1 MDKKLPKFVGTIN
14 IPGDKSI
21 SHRALIIGSQATGIV
36 KVSNLL
42 ESADVFSTMN
52 ALRKF
57 GVHIIKRGKDYHV
70 YGLVVG
76 GLREYNGTI
85 NCGNSGTTARL
96 MMGLLSTYPITIN
109 FIGDKSLSKR
119 PMARVINLLKEFG
132 ANALP
137 ENKNTM
143 PFKFLGSYVG
153 LQNDQKLNVPSAQ
166 LKSAWCLAALNTKG
180 ISTLEERFET
190 RDHTEI
196 MLKYLNANIKVKK
209 SKNKKIISIF
219 GKTPID
225 AKDISVPGDIS
236 SAAFMIILALISKNS
251 NVTIK
256 NVLLNPTRT
265 GILDV
270 LKKMKA
276 KIKIKNK
283 KTVCGEIV
291 GDIEAKSSN
300 LKATIVPEKMAPRL
314 IDEYPILFIAA
325 CFAKGT
331 SNFKGIEEL
340 RVKESDRIK
349 SMEDGLKPLGVK
361 VSSTK
366 SSVKITGTNSFKL
379 ELLASISP
387 TTSPQII
394 FLFLIVILA
403 FIFFNTSK
411 IPVRVGFNKTF
422 LIVTVEFLEIRERM
436 IMKAADEI
444 SPGTEISFAS
454 IGVFPNIEMIFLFLD
469 FLTLILAF
477 KYLSMISV

>member
-1 MDKKLPKFVGTIN
+1 MDKKLPKFIGTIN

-57 GVHIIKRGKDYHV
+57 GVHITKRGKDYHV

-119 PMARVINLLKEFG
+119 PMARVINLLREFG

-143 PFKFLGSYVG
+143 PFKFLGSYIG

-196 MLKYLNANIKVKK
+196 MLKYLNANIRVKK

-251 NVTIK
+251 TVTIK

-270 LKKMKA
+270 LKKMNA
-276 KIKIKNK
+276 KITIKNK
-283 KTVCGEIV
+283 KTICGEVV

-300 LKATIVPEKMAPRL
+300 LKATVVSEKMAPRL

-349 SMEDGLKPLGVK
+349 SMEDGLKPLGIK
-361 VSSTK
+361 ISSTK
-366 SSVKITGTNSFKL
+366 STAKITGTNSFKL
-379 ELLASISP
+379 NKQIKIDAKGDHRIAMSFYVLSQVLNKSFKIKDFNYVK
-387 TTSPQII
+387 TSFPS
-394 FLFLIVILA
+394 F
-403 FIFFNTSK
+403 T
-411 IPVRVGFNKTF
+411 KTINQ
-422 LIVTVEFLEIRERM
+422 L
-436 IMKAADEI
+436 KK
-444 SPGTEISFAS
+444 
-454 IGVFPNIEMIFLFLD
+454 N
-469 FLTLILAF
+469 
-477 KYLSMISV
+477 

>member
-57 GVHIIKRGKDYHV
+57 GVHIIKKGKDYYV

-109 FIGDKSLSKR
+109 FTGDKSLSKR
-119 PMARVINLLKEFG
+119 PMGRVINLLREFG

-143 PFKFLGSYVG
+143 PFKFLGSYIG

-209 SKNKKIISIF
+209 LKNKKIISIF

-251 NVTIK
+251 KVTIK

-283 KTVCGEIV
+283 KIVCGEII

-300 LKATIVPEKMAPRL
+300 LKATTVPEKMAPRL

-349 SMEDGLKPLGVK
+349 SMEDGLKPMGVK
-361 VSSTK
+361 INSTK

-379 ELLASISP
+379 NKKIKIDAKGDHRIAMSFYILSQVLNKSFKIKDFNYVK
-387 TTSPQII
+387 TSFPS
-394 FLFLIVILA
+394 F
-403 FIFFNTSK
+403 T
-411 IPVRVGFNKTF
+411 KTINQ
-422 LIVTVEFLEIRERM
+422 L
-436 IMKAADEI
+436 KK
-444 SPGTEISFAS
+444 
-454 IGVFPNIEMIFLFLD
+454 N
-469 FLTLILAF
+469 
-477 KYLSMISV
+477 

>member
-1 MDKKLPKFVGTIN
+1 MDKKLPKFIGTIN

-57 GVHIIKRGKDYHV
+57 GVHIVKRGKDYHV

-109 FIGDKSLSKR
+109 FVGDKSLSKR
-119 PMARVINLLKEFG
+119 PMARVINLLREFG

-209 SKNKKIISIF
+209 LKNKKIISIF

-236 SAAFMIILALISKNS
+236 SAAFMMILALISKNS
-251 NVTIK
+251 RVTIK

-300 LKATIVPEKMAPRL
+300 LKATTVSEKMAPRL

-331 SNFKGIEEL
+331 SSFKGIEEL

-349 SMEDGLKPLGVK
+349 SMEGGLKPLGVK
-361 VSSTK
+361 INSTK
-366 SSVKITGTNSFKL
+366 SSVKISGTNSFKL
-379 ELLASISP
+379 NKKIKIDAKGDHRIAMSFYVLSQVLNKSFKIKDFNYVK
-387 TTSPQII
+387 TSFPS
-394 FLFLIVILA
+394 F
-403 FIFFNTSK
+403 T
-411 IPVRVGFNKTF
+411 KTINN
-422 LIVTVEFLEIRERM
+422 L
-436 IMKAADEI
+436 KK
-444 SPGTEISFAS
+444 
-454 IGVFPNIEMIFLFLD
+454 N
-469 FLTLILAF
+469 
-477 KYLSMISV
+477 

>member
-1 MDKKLPKFVGTIN
+1 LPKFIGTIN

-57 GVHIIKRGKDYHV
+57 GVHITKRGKDYHV

-119 PMARVINLLKEFG
+119 PMARVINLLREFG

-143 PFKFLGSYVG
+143 PFKFLGSYIG

-251 NVTIK
+251 TVTIK

-283 KTVCGEIV
+283 KTICGEVV

-300 LKATIVPEKMAPRL
+300 LKATVVPEKMAPRL

-361 VSSTK
+361 ISSTK
-366 SSVKITGTNSFKL
+366 NSAKITGTNSFKL
-379 ELLASISP
+379 NKQIKIDAKGDHRIAMSFYVLSQVLNKSFKIKDFNYVK
-387 TTSPQII
+387 TSFPS
-394 FLFLIVILA
+394 F
-403 FIFFNTSK
+403 T
-411 IPVRVGFNKTF
+411 KTINQ
-422 LIVTVEFLEIRERM
+422 L
-436 IMKAADEI
+436 KK
-444 SPGTEISFAS
+444 
-454 IGVFPNIEMIFLFLD
+454 N
-469 FLTLILAF
+469 
-477 KYLSMISV
+477 

>member
-1 MDKKLPKFVGTIN
+1 MDKKLPKFKGVISL
-14 IPGDKSI
+14 PGDKSI
-21 SHRALIIGSQATGIV
+21 SHRSLIIGSQATGIV

-57 GVHIIKRGKDYHV
+57 GVNIFKKGKDYYV

-76 GLREYNGTI
+76 GLKEYNGTL

-96 MMGLLSTYPITIN
+96 MMGLISTYPVKIKFT
-109 FIGDKSLSKR
+109 GDKSLSKR
-119 PMARVINLLKEFG
+119 PMQRVINLLREFG

-143 PFKFLGSYVG
+143 PFTFLGSYVG
-153 LQNDQKLNVPSAQ
+153 LQNDQKLKVPSAQ

-180 ISTLEERFET
+180 ISTLEEPFET

-196 MLKYLNANIKVKK
+196 MLKYLGANITVKK

-219 GKTPID
+219 GKHPID

-236 SAAFMIILALISKNS
+236 SAAFMMVLALISKNS
-251 NVTIK
+251 KVTIK

-270 LKKMKA
+270 FKKMKA

-283 KTVCGEIV
+283 KIICGEIV
-291 GDIEAKSSN
+291 GDLEVQSSN
-300 LKATIVPEKMAPRL
+300 LKATTVTEKMAPRL

-361 VSSTK
+361 ITSTK
-366 SSVKITGTNSFKL
+366 SSVKITGVQSVKITGVQSFKL
-379 ELLASISP
+379 NKKIKIDAKGDHRIAMSFYVLSQVLNKSFKIKDFNYVK
-387 TTSPQII
+387 TSFP
-394 FLFLIVILA
+394 
-403 FIFFNTSK
+403 
-411 IPVRVGFNKTF
+411 
-422 LIVTVEFLEIRERM
+422 
-436 IMKAADEI
+436 
-444 SPGTEISFAS
+444 SFAKT
-454 IGVFPNIEMIFLFLD
+454 INNLR
-469 FLTLILAF
+469 
-477 KYLSMISV
+477 KN

>member
-36 KVSNLL
+36 KVTNLL

-57 GVHIIKRGKDYHV
+57 GVDIIKRGKDYYV

-76 GLREYNGTI
+76 GLKEYNGTI

-109 FIGDKSLSKR
+109 FTGDKSLSKR
-119 PMARVINLLKEFG
+119 PMGRVINLLREFG

-251 NVTIK
+251 KVIIK

-283 KTVCGEIV
+283 KTICGELV

-300 LKATIVPEKMAPRL
+300 LKAAVVPDKMAPRL

-331 SNFKGIEEL
+331 SQFKGIEEL
-340 RVKESDRIK
+340 RVKESDRIQ
-349 SMEDGLKPLGVK
+349 SMELGLKPLGVK
-361 VSSTK
+361 ISSTK
-366 SSVKITGTNSFKL
+366 NSVKITGTNSFKL
-379 ELLASISP
+379 NKKIKIDAKGDHRIAMSFYILSQVLNKPFKIKDFNYVK
-387 TTSPQII
+387 TSFPSFTKTI
-394 FLFLIVILA
+394 
-403 FIFFNTSK
+403 
-411 IPVRVGFNKTF
+411 NK
-422 LIVTVEFLEIRERM
+422 L
-436 IMKAADEI
+436 KK
-444 SPGTEISFAS
+444 
-454 IGVFPNIEMIFLFLD
+454 N
-469 FLTLILAF
+469 
-477 KYLSMISV
+477 

>member
-1 MDKKLPKFVGTIN
+1 
-14 IPGDKSI
+14 
-21 SHRALIIGSQATGIV
+21 
-36 KVSNLL
+36 
-42 ESADVFSTMN
+42 MN

-57 GVHIIKRGKDYHV
+57 GVHITKRGKDYHV

-119 PMARVINLLKEFG
+119 PMARVINLLREFG

-143 PFKFLGSYVG
+143 PFKFLGSYIG

-251 NVTIK
+251 TVTIK

-276 KIKIKNK
+276 KITIKNK
-283 KTVCGEIV
+283 KTICGEVV
-291 GDIEAKSSN
+291 GDVEAKSSN
-300 LKATIVPEKMAPRL
+300 LKATVVSEKMAPRL

-361 VSSTK
+361 ISSTK

-379 ELLASISP
+379 NKQIKIDAKGDHRIAMSFYVLSQVLNKPFKIKDFNYVK
-387 TTSPQII
+387 TSFPS
-394 FLFLIVILA
+394 F
-403 FIFFNTSK
+403 T
-411 IPVRVGFNKTF
+411 KTINQ
-422 LIVTVEFLEIRERM
+422 L
-436 IMKAADEI
+436 KK
-444 SPGTEISFAS
+444 
-454 IGVFPNIEMIFLFLD
+454 N
-469 FLTLILAF
+469 
-477 KYLSMISV
+477 

>member
-1 MDKKLPKFVGTIN
+1 
-14 IPGDKSI
+14 
-21 SHRALIIGSQATGIV
+21 
-36 KVSNLL
+36 
-42 ESADVFSTMN
+42 MN

-57 GVHIIKRGKDYHV
+57 GVHIVKRGKDYHV

-119 PMARVINLLKEFG
+119 PMARVINLLREFG

-180 ISTLEERFET
+180 ISTLEESFET

-251 NVTIK
+251 TVTIK

-300 LKATIVPEKMAPRL
+300 LKATTVSEKMAPRL

-325 CFAKGT
+325 CFAKGA

-361 VSSTK
+361 ISSTK

-379 ELLASISP
+379 NKKIKIDAKGDHRIAMSFFVLSQILNKSFKIKDFNYVK
-387 TTSPQII
+387 TSFPS
-394 FLFLIVILA
+394 F
-403 FIFFNTSK
+403 T
-411 IPVRVGFNKTF
+411 KTINN
-422 LIVTVEFLEIRERM
+422 L
-436 IMKAADEI
+436 KK
-444 SPGTEISFAS
+444 
-454 IGVFPNIEMIFLFLD
+454 N
-469 FLTLILAF
+469 
-477 KYLSMISV
+477 

>member
-36 KVSNLL
+36 KVTNLL

-57 GVHIIKRGKDYHV
+57 GVDIIKRGKDYYV

-96 MMGLLSTYPITIN
+96 LMGLLSTYPITIN
-109 FIGDKSLSKR
+109 FTGDKSLSKR
-119 PMARVINLLKEFG
+119 PMGRVINLLREFG

-209 SKNKKIISIF
+209 LRNKKIISIF

-251 NVTIK
+251 KVIIK

-283 KTVCGEIV
+283 KTVCGEVV

-300 LKATIVPEKMAPRL
+300 LKATLVPEKMAPRL

-331 SNFKGIEEL
+331 SQFKGIEEL
-340 RVKESDRIK
+340 RVKESDRIQ
-349 SMEDGLKPLGVK
+349 SMELGLKPLGVK
-361 VSSTK
+361 ISSTK
-366 SSVKITGTNSFKL
+366 NSVKITGTNSFKL
-379 ELLASISP
+379 NKKIKIDAKGDHRIAMSFYILSQVLNKPFKIKDFNYVK
-387 TTSPQII
+387 TSFPSFTKTI
-394 FLFLIVILA
+394 
-403 FIFFNTSK
+403 
-411 IPVRVGFNKTF
+411 NK
-422 LIVTVEFLEIRERM
+422 L
-436 IMKAADEI
+436 KK
-444 SPGTEISFAS
+444 
-454 IGVFPNIEMIFLFLD
+454 N
-469 FLTLILAF
+469 
-477 KYLSMISV
+477 

>member
-1 MDKKLPKFVGTIN
+1 MDKKLPKFIGTIN

-57 GVHIIKRGKDYHV
+57 GVHITKRGKDYHV

-119 PMARVINLLKEFG
+119 PMARVINLLREFG

-143 PFKFLGSYVG
+143 PFKFLGSYIG

-251 NVTIK
+251 TVTIK

-283 KTVCGEIV
+283 KTICGEVV

-300 LKATIVPEKMAPRL
+300 LKATVVPEKMAPRL

-349 SMEDGLKPLGVK
+349 SMEDGLKPLGAK
-361 VSSTK
+361 ISSTK
-366 SSVKITGTNSFKL
+366 NSAKITGTNSFKL
-379 ELLASISP
+379 NKQIKIDAKGDHRIAMSFYVLSQVLNKSFKIKDFNYVK
-387 TTSPQII
+387 TSFPS
-394 FLFLIVILA
+394 F
-403 FIFFNTSK
+403 T
-411 IPVRVGFNKTF
+411 KTINQ
-422 LIVTVEFLEIRERM
+422 L
-436 IMKAADEI
+436 KK
-444 SPGTEISFAS
+444 
-454 IGVFPNIEMIFLFLD
+454 N
-469 FLTLILAF
+469 
-477 KYLSMISV
+477 

>member
-1 MDKKLPKFVGTIN
+1 MDKKLPKFIGTIN

-57 GVHIIKRGKDYHV
+57 GVHITKRGKDYHV

-119 PMARVINLLKEFG
+119 PMARVINLLREFG

-251 NVTIK
+251 TVTIK

-276 KIKIKNK
+276 KITIKNK
-283 KTVCGEIV
+283 KTICGEIV

-300 LKATIVPEKMAPRL
+300 LKATTVSEKMAPRL

-361 VSSTK
+361 ISSTK
-366 SSVKITGTNSFKL
+366 STAKITGTNSFKL
-379 ELLASISP
+379 NKQIKIDAKGDHRIAMSFYVLSQVLNKSFKIKDFNYVK
-387 TTSPQII
+387 TSFPS
-394 FLFLIVILA
+394 F
-403 FIFFNTSK
+403 T
-411 IPVRVGFNKTF
+411 KTINQ
-422 LIVTVEFLEIRERM
+422 L
-436 IMKAADEI
+436 KK
-444 SPGTEISFAS
+444 
-454 IGVFPNIEMIFLFLD
+454 N
-469 FLTLILAF
+469 
-477 KYLSMISV
+477 

>member
-21 SHRALIIGSQATGIV
+21 SHRALIIGSQVTGIV

-251 NVTIK
+251 KVTIK

-300 LKATIVPEKMAPRL
+300 LKATTVPEKMAPRL

-379 ELLASISP
+379 NKKIKIDAKGDHRIAMSFYVLSQVLNKSFKIKDFNYVK
-387 TTSPQII
+387 TSFPSFTKTI
-394 FLFLIVILA
+394 
-403 FIFFNTSK
+403 NTLK
-411 IPVRVGFNKTF
+411 KN
-422 LIVTVEFLEIRERM
+422 
-436 IMKAADEI
+436 
-444 SPGTEISFAS
+444 
-454 IGVFPNIEMIFLFLD
+454 
-469 FLTLILAF
+469 
-477 KYLSMISV
+477 

>member
-1 MDKKLPKFVGTIN
+1 MDKKLPKFIGTIN

-21 SHRALIIGSQATGIV
+21 SHRALIIGSQATGII

-57 GVHIIKRGKDYHV
+57 GVHITKRGKDYHV

-119 PMARVINLLKEFG
+119 PMARVINLLREFG

-251 NVTIK
+251 TVTIK

-265 GILDV
+265 GVLDV

-283 KTVCGEIV
+283 KTICGEVV

-300 LKATIVPEKMAPRL
+300 LKATVVPEKMAPRL

-361 VSSTK
+361 ISSTK
-366 SSVKITGTNSFKL
+366 SSAKITGTNSFKL
-379 ELLASISP
+379 NKQIKIDAKGDHRIAMSFYVLSQVLNKSFKIKDFNYVK
-387 TTSPQII
+387 TSFPS
-394 FLFLIVILA
+394 F
-403 FIFFNTSK
+403 T
-411 IPVRVGFNKTF
+411 KTINQ
-422 LIVTVEFLEIRERM
+422 L
-436 IMKAADEI
+436 KK
-444 SPGTEISFAS
+444 
-454 IGVFPNIEMIFLFLD
+454 N
-469 FLTLILAF
+469 
-477 KYLSMISV
+477 

>member
-1 MDKKLPKFVGTIN
+1 
-14 IPGDKSI
+14 
-21 SHRALIIGSQATGIV
+21 
-36 KVSNLL
+36 
-42 ESADVFSTMN
+42 MN

-57 GVHIIKRGKDYHV
+57 GVDIIKRGKDYYV

-96 MMGLLSTYPITIN
+96 LMGLLSTYPITIN
-109 FIGDKSLSKR
+109 FTGDKSLSKR
-119 PMARVINLLKEFG
+119 PMGRVINLLREFG

-209 SKNKKIISIF
+209 LKNKKIISIF

-236 SAAFMIILALISKNS
+236 SATFMIILALISKNS
-251 NVTIK
+251 KVIIK

-276 KIKIKNK
+276 KMKIKNK
-283 KTVCGEIV
+283 KTICGELV

-300 LKATIVPEKMAPRL
+300 LKAAVVPEKMAPRL

-331 SNFKGIEEL
+331 SQFKGIEEL
-340 RVKESDRIK
+340 RVKESDRIQ
-349 SMEDGLKPLGVK
+349 SMELGLEPLGVK
-361 VSSTK
+361 ISSTK
-366 SSVKITGTNSFKL
+366 NSVKITGTNSFKL
-379 ELLASISP
+379 NKKIKIDAKGDHRIAMSFYILSKVLNKPFKIQDFNYVK
-387 TTSPQII
+387 TSFPS
-394 FLFLIVILA
+394 
-403 FIFFNTSK
+403 FIKT
-411 IPVRVGFNKTF
+411 INK
-422 LIVTVEFLEIRERM
+422 L
-436 IMKAADEI
+436 KK
-444 SPGTEISFAS
+444 
-454 IGVFPNIEMIFLFLD
+454 N
-469 FLTLILAF
+469 
-477 KYLSMISV
+477 

>member
-1 MDKKLPKFVGTIN
+1 MDKKLPKFIGTIN

-21 SHRALIIGSQATGIV
+21 SHRALIIGSQATGII

-57 GVHIIKRGKDYHV
+57 GVHITKRGKDYHV

-96 MMGLLSTYPITIN
+96 MMGLLSTYPIAIN

-119 PMARVINLLKEFG
+119 PMARVINLLREFG

-251 NVTIK
+251 TVTIK

-265 GILDV
+265 GVLDV

-283 KTVCGEIV
+283 KTICGEVV

-300 LKATIVPEKMAPRL
+300 LKATVVPEKMAPRL

-361 VSSTK
+361 ISSTK
-366 SSVKITGTNSFKL
+366 SSAKITGTNSFKL
-379 ELLASISP
+379 NKQIKIDAKGDHRIAMSFYVLSQVLNKPFKIKDFNYVK
-387 TTSPQII
+387 TSFPS
-394 FLFLIVILA
+394 F
-403 FIFFNTSK
+403 T
-411 IPVRVGFNKTF
+411 KTINQ
-422 LIVTVEFLEIRERM
+422 L
-436 IMKAADEI
+436 KK
-444 SPGTEISFAS
+444 
-454 IGVFPNIEMIFLFLD
+454 N
-469 FLTLILAF
+469 
-477 KYLSMISV
+477 

>member
-119 PMARVINLLKEFG
+119 PMARVINLLREFG

-143 PFKFLGSYVG
+143 PFKLLGSYIG

-251 NVTIK
+251 TVTIK

-283 KTVCGEIV
+283 KTICGEVV

-300 LKATIVPEKMAPRL
+300 LKATLVPEKIAPRL

-361 VSSTK
+361 ISSTK

-379 ELLASISP
+379 NKKIKIDAKGDHRIAMSFYVLSQVLNKSFKIKDFNYVK
-387 TTSPQII
+387 TSFPS
-394 FLFLIVILA
+394 F
-403 FIFFNTSK
+403 T
-411 IPVRVGFNKTF
+411 KTINQ
-422 LIVTVEFLEIRERM
+422 L
-436 IMKAADEI
+436 KK
-444 SPGTEISFAS
+444 
-454 IGVFPNIEMIFLFLD
+454 N
-469 FLTLILAF
+469 
-477 KYLSMISV
+477 

>member
-137 ENKNTM
+137 ENRNTM

-251 NVTIK
+251 KVLIK

-379 ELLASISP
+379 NKKIKIDAKGDHRIAMSFYVLSQVLNKSFKIKDFNYVK
-387 TTSPQII
+387 TSFPSFTKTI
-394 FLFLIVILA
+394 
-403 FIFFNTSK
+403 NTLK
-411 IPVRVGFNKTF
+411 KN
-422 LIVTVEFLEIRERM
+422 
-436 IMKAADEI
+436 
-444 SPGTEISFAS
+444 
-454 IGVFPNIEMIFLFLD
+454 
-469 FLTLILAF
+469 
-477 KYLSMISV
+477 

>member
-36 KVSNLL
+36 KVTNLL

-57 GVHIIKRGKDYHV
+57 GVDIIKRGKDYYV

-96 MMGLLSTYPITIN
+96 LMGLLSTYPITIN
-109 FIGDKSLSKR
+109 FTGDKSLSKR
-119 PMARVINLLKEFG
+119 PMGRVINLLREFG

-137 ENKNTM
+137 ENKNTI

-251 NVTIK
+251 KVIIK

-283 KTVCGEIV
+283 KIICGEVV
-291 GDIEAKSSN
+291 GNIEAKSSN
-300 LKATIVPEKMAPRL
+300 LKAAIVPEKMAPRL

-331 SNFKGIEEL
+331 SQFKGIEEL
-340 RVKESDRIK
+340 RVKESDRIQ
-349 SMEDGLKPLGVK
+349 SIELGLKPLGVK
-361 VSSTK
+361 ISSTK
-366 SSVKITGTNSFKL
+366 NSVKITGTNSFKL
-379 ELLASISP
+379 NKKIKIDAKGDHRIAMSFYILSKVLNKPFKIKDFNYVK
-387 TTSPQII
+387 TSFPSFTKTI
-394 FLFLIVILA
+394 
-403 FIFFNTSK
+403 
-411 IPVRVGFNKTF
+411 NK
-422 LIVTVEFLEIRERM
+422 L
-436 IMKAADEI
+436 KK
-444 SPGTEISFAS
+444 
-454 IGVFPNIEMIFLFLD
+454 N
-469 FLTLILAF
+469 
-477 KYLSMISV
+477 

>member
-36 KVSNLL
+36 KVTNLL

-57 GVHIIKRGKDYHV
+57 GVHIVKRGKDYYV

-119 PMARVINLLKEFG
+119 PMARVINLLREFG

-196 MLKYLNANIKVKK
+196 MLKYLGANIKVKK

-251 NVTIK
+251 KVTIK

-283 KTVCGEIV
+283 KTICGEVV

-300 LKATIVPEKMAPRL
+300 LKATTVPEKMAPRL

-331 SNFKGIEEL
+331 SIFNGIEEL

-349 SMEDGLKPLGVK
+349 SMEDGLKPLGIK
-361 VSSTK
+361 ISSTK

-379 ELLASISP
+379 NKKIKIDAKGDHRIAMSFYVLSQVLNKSFKIKDFNYVK
-387 TTSPQII
+387 TSFPSFTKTI
-394 FLFLIVILA
+394 
-403 FIFFNTSK
+403 NTLK
-411 IPVRVGFNKTF
+411 KN
-422 LIVTVEFLEIRERM
+422 
-436 IMKAADEI
+436 
-444 SPGTEISFAS
+444 
-454 IGVFPNIEMIFLFLD
+454 
-469 FLTLILAF
+469 
-477 KYLSMISV
+477 

>member
-1 MDKKLPKFVGTIN
+1 MDNKLPKFKGVISL
-14 IPGDKSI
+14 PGDKSI
-21 SHRALIIGSQATGIV
+21 SHRSLIIGSQATGIV
-36 KVSNLL
+36 KISNLL

-57 GVHIIKRGKDYHV
+57 GVNIFKKGKDYYV

-76 GLREYNGTI
+76 GLKEYNGTL

-96 MMGLLSTYPITIN
+96 MMGLISTYPVKIKFT
-109 FIGDKSLSKR
+109 GDKSLSKR
-119 PMARVINLLKEFG
+119 PMQRVINLLREFG

-143 PFKFLGSYVG
+143 PFTFLGSYVG
-153 LQNDQKLNVPSAQ
+153 LQNDQKLKVPSAQ

-180 ISTLEERFET
+180 ISTLEEPFET

-196 MLKYLNANIKVKK
+196 MLKYLGANITVKK

-219 GKTPID
+219 GKHPID
-225 AKDISVPGDIS
+225 AKAISVPGDIS
-236 SAAFMIILALISKNS
+236 SAAFMMVLALISKNS
-251 NVTIK
+251 KVTIK

-270 LKKMKA
+270 FKKMKA

-283 KTVCGEIV
+283 KIICGEIV
-291 GDIEAKSSN
+291 GDLEVQSSN
-300 LKATIVPEKMAPRL
+300 LKATTVTEKMAPRL

-361 VSSTK
+361 ITSTK
-366 SSVKITGTNSFKL
+366 SSVKITGVQSFKL
-379 ELLASISP
+379 NKKIKIDAKGDHRIAMSFYVLSQVLNKSFKIKDFNYVK
-387 TTSPQII
+387 TSFPS
-394 FLFLIVILA
+394 F
-403 FIFFNTSK
+403 T
-411 IPVRVGFNKTF
+411 KTINN
-422 LIVTVEFLEIRERM
+422 LR
-436 IMKAADEI
+436 K
-444 SPGTEISFAS
+444 
-454 IGVFPNIEMIFLFLD
+454 N
-469 FLTLILAF
+469 
-477 KYLSMISV
+477 

>member
-1 MDKKLPKFVGTIN
+1 MDKKLPKFIGTIN

-57 GVHIIKRGKDYHV
+57 GVHITKRGKDYHV

-119 PMARVINLLKEFG
+119 PMARVINILREFG

-251 NVTIK
+251 TVTIK

-283 KTVCGEIV
+283 KTICGEIV

-300 LKATIVPEKMAPRL
+300 LKATVVSEKMAPRL

-361 VSSTK
+361 ISSTK
-366 SSVKITGTNSFKL
+366 STAKITGTNSFKL
-379 ELLASISP
+379 NKQIKIDAKGDHRIAMSFYVLSQVLNKSFKIKDFNYVK
-387 TTSPQII
+387 TSFPS
-394 FLFLIVILA
+394 F
-403 FIFFNTSK
+403 T
-411 IPVRVGFNKTF
+411 KTINQ
-422 LIVTVEFLEIRERM
+422 L
-436 IMKAADEI
+436 KK
-444 SPGTEISFAS
+444 
-454 IGVFPNIEMIFLFLD
+454 N
-469 FLTLILAF
+469 
-477 KYLSMISV
+477 

>member
-57 GVHIIKRGKDYHV
+57 GVHIIKRGKDYYV

-109 FIGDKSLSKR
+109 FTGDKSLSKR

-251 NVTIK
+251 KVTIK

-276 KIKIKNK
+276 KITIKNK

-300 LKATIVPEKMAPRL
+300 LKATTVSEKMAPRL

-325 CFAKGT
+325 CFAKGV
-331 SNFKGIEEL
+331 SSFKGIEEL

-349 SMEDGLKPLGVK
+349 SMEDGLIPLGVK
-361 VSSTK
+361 ISSTK
-366 SSVKITGTNSFKL
+366 SSVKISGTNSFKL
-379 ELLASISP
+379 NKKIKIDAKGDHRIAMSFYVLSQVLNKSFKIKDFNYVK
-387 TTSPQII
+387 TSFPS
-394 FLFLIVILA
+394 F
-403 FIFFNTSK
+403 T
-411 IPVRVGFNKTF
+411 KTINN
-422 LIVTVEFLEIRERM
+422 L
-436 IMKAADEI
+436 KK
-444 SPGTEISFAS
+444 
-454 IGVFPNIEMIFLFLD
+454 N
-469 FLTLILAF
+469 
-477 KYLSMISV
+477 

>member
-1 MDKKLPKFVGTIN
+1 MDKKLPKFVGTTN

-36 KVSNLL
+36 KVTNLL
-42 ESADVFSTMN
+42 ESDDVFSTMN

-57 GVHIIKRGKDYHV
+57 NVHIIKRGKDYYI

-109 FIGDKSLSKR
+109 FTGDKSLSKR
-119 PMARVINLLKEFG
+119 PMGRVINLLKEFG

-153 LQNDQKLNVPSAQ
+153 LQNDQKLTVASAQ

-225 AKDISVPGDIS
+225 AKNISVPGDIS

-251 NVTIK
+251 KVIIK

-283 KTVCGEIV
+283 KMICGEVV

-300 LKATIVPEKMAPRL
+300 LKATVVPEKMAPRL

-331 SNFKGIEEL
+331 SQFNGIEEL
-340 RVKESDRIK
+340 RVKESDRIQ
-349 SMEDGLKPLGVK
+349 SMEAGLKPLRVK
-361 VSSTK
+361 ISSTK
-366 SSVKITGTNSFKL
+366 SSVKITGVNSFKL
-379 ELLASISP
+379 NQKIKIDAKGDHRIAMSFYVLSQVLNKPFKIKDFNYVK
-387 TTSPQII
+387 TSFPSFTKTI
-394 FLFLIVILA
+394 
-403 FIFFNTSK
+403 
-411 IPVRVGFNKTF
+411 NK
-422 LIVTVEFLEIRERM
+422 L
-436 IMKAADEI
+436 KK
-444 SPGTEISFAS
+444 
-454 IGVFPNIEMIFLFLD
+454 N
-469 FLTLILAF
+469 
-477 KYLSMISV
+477 

>member
-1 MDKKLPKFVGTIN
+1 MDKKLPKFVGTTN

-36 KVSNLL
+36 KVTNLL

-57 GVHIIKRGKDYHV
+57 GVHIIKRGKDYYV

-85 NCGNSGTTARL
+85 DCGNSGTTARL

-109 FIGDKSLSKR
+109 FTGDKSLSKR
-119 PMARVINLLKEFG
+119 PMARVINLLREFG

-153 LQNDQKLNVPSAQ
+153 LQNDQKLTVPSAQ

-219 GKTPID
+219 GKTPIN

-251 NVTIK
+251 KVTIK

-283 KTVCGEIV
+283 KTICGEVV
-291 GDIEAKSSN
+291 GDIEVKSSN
-300 LKATIVPEKMAPRL
+300 LKATTVPEKMAPRL

-331 SNFKGIEEL
+331 SKFNGIEEL

-349 SMEDGLKPLGVK
+349 SMEDGLKPLGIK
-361 VSSTK
+361 ISSTK
-366 SSVKITGTNSFKL
+366 SSVKITGSNSFKL
-379 ELLASISP
+379 NQKIKIDAKGDHRIAMSFYVLSQVLNKPFKIKDFNYVK
-387 TTSPQII
+387 TSFPSFTKTI
-394 FLFLIVILA
+394 
-403 FIFFNTSK
+403 
-411 IPVRVGFNKTF
+411 NK
-422 LIVTVEFLEIRERM
+422 L
-436 IMKAADEI
+436 KK
-444 SPGTEISFAS
+444 
-454 IGVFPNIEMIFLFLD
+454 N
-469 FLTLILAF
+469 
-477 KYLSMISV
+477 

>member
-1 MDKKLPKFVGTIN
+1 
-14 IPGDKSI
+14 
-21 SHRALIIGSQATGIV
+21 
-36 KVSNLL
+36 
-42 ESADVFSTMN
+42 MN

-57 GVHIIKRGKDYHV
+57 GVHIVKRGKDYHV

-119 PMARVINLLKEFG
+119 PMARVINLLREFG

-209 SKNKKIISIF
+209 KKNKKIISIF
-219 GKTPID
+219 GRTPID

-251 NVTIK
+251 KVIIK

-379 ELLASISP
+379 NKKIKIDAKGDHRIAMSFFVLSQVLNKSFKIKDFNYVK
-387 TTSPQII
+387 TSFPS
-394 FLFLIVILA
+394 F
-403 FIFFNTSK
+403 T
-411 IPVRVGFNKTF
+411 KTINN
-422 LIVTVEFLEIRERM
+422 L
-436 IMKAADEI
+436 KK
-444 SPGTEISFAS
+444 
-454 IGVFPNIEMIFLFLD
+454 N
-469 FLTLILAF
+469 
-477 KYLSMISV
+477 

>member
-119 PMARVINLLKEFG
+119 PMARVINLLREFG

-143 PFKFLGSYVG
+143 PFKFLGSYIG

-251 NVTIK
+251 TVTIK

-276 KIKIKNK
+276 KLKIKNK
-283 KTVCGEIV
+283 KTICGEVV

-361 VSSTK
+361 ISSTK

-379 ELLASISP
+379 NKKIKIDAKGDHRIAMSFYVLSQVLNKSFKIKDFNYVK
-387 TTSPQII
+387 TSFPS
-394 FLFLIVILA
+394 F
-403 FIFFNTSK
+403 T
-411 IPVRVGFNKTF
+411 KTINQ
-422 LIVTVEFLEIRERM
+422 L
-436 IMKAADEI
+436 KK
-444 SPGTEISFAS
+444 
-454 IGVFPNIEMIFLFLD
+454 N
-469 FLTLILAF
+469 
-477 KYLSMISV
+477 

>member
-1 MDKKLPKFVGTIN
+1 MDKNLPKFVGTIN

-57 GVHIIKRGKDYHV
+57 GVHIIKRRKNYHV

-76 GLREYNGTI
+76 GLREYNGAI

-109 FIGDKSLSKR
+109 FTGDKSLSKR
-119 PMARVINLLKEFG
+119 PMARVINLLREFG

-225 AKDISVPGDIS
+225 AKNISVPGDIS

-251 NVTIK
+251 SVTIK

-270 LKKMKA
+270 LRKMKA

-283 KTVCGEIV
+283 KTICGEIV

-300 LKATIVPEKMAPRL
+300 LKATIVSEKMAPRL

-331 SNFKGIEEL
+331 SKFNGIEEL

-361 VSSTK
+361 ISSTK
-366 SSVKITGTNSFKL
+366 SSVKIAGTNSFKL
-379 ELLASISP
+379 NKKIKIDAKGDHRIAMSFYVLSQVLNKPFKIKDFNYVK
-387 TTSPQII
+387 TSFPS
-394 FLFLIVILA
+394 F
-403 FIFFNTSK
+403 T
-411 IPVRVGFNKTF
+411 KTINQ
-422 LIVTVEFLEIRERM
+422 L
-436 IMKAADEI
+436 KK
-444 SPGTEISFAS
+444 
-454 IGVFPNIEMIFLFLD
+454 N
-469 FLTLILAF
+469 
-477 KYLSMISV
+477 

>member
-1 MDKKLPKFVGTIN
+1 
-14 IPGDKSI
+14 
-21 SHRALIIGSQATGIV
+21 
-36 KVSNLL
+36 
-42 ESADVFSTMN
+42 MN

-57 GVHIIKRGKDYHV
+57 GVHITKRGKDYHV

-119 PMARVINLLKEFG
+119 PMARVINLLREFG

-143 PFKFLGSYVG
+143 PFKFLGSYIG

-251 NVTIK
+251 TVTIK

-276 KIKIKNK
+276 KITIKNK
-283 KTVCGEIV
+283 KTICGEIV

-300 LKATIVPEKMAPRL
+300 LKATVVSEKMAPRL

-361 VSSTK
+361 ISSTK
-366 SSVKITGTNSFKL
+366 NSAKITGINSFKL
-379 ELLASISP
+379 NKKIKIDAKGDHRIAMSFYVLSQVLNKSFEIKDFNYVK
-387 TTSPQII
+387 TSFPS
-394 FLFLIVILA
+394 F
-403 FIFFNTSK
+403 T
-411 IPVRVGFNKTF
+411 KTINQ
-422 LIVTVEFLEIRERM
+422 L
-436 IMKAADEI
+436 KK
-444 SPGTEISFAS
+444 
-454 IGVFPNIEMIFLFLD
+454 N
-469 FLTLILAF
+469 
-477 KYLSMISV
+477 

>member
-36 KVSNLL
+36 KVTNLL

-57 GVHIIKRGKDYHV
+57 GVHIIKRGKDYYV

-85 NCGNSGTTARL
+85 DCGNSGTTARL

-109 FIGDKSLSKR
+109 FTGDKSLSKR
-119 PMARVINLLKEFG
+119 PMARVINLLREFG

-153 LQNDQKLNVPSAQ
+153 LQNDQKLTVPSAQ

-251 NVTIK
+251 KVTIK

-283 KTVCGEIV
+283 KTICGEVV
-291 GDIEAKSSN
+291 GDIEARSSN
-300 LKATIVPEKMAPRL
+300 LKATTVPEKMAPRL

-331 SNFKGIEEL
+331 SKFNGIEEL

-361 VSSTK
+361 ISSTK
-366 SSVKITGTNSFKL
+366 SSVKITGSNSFKL
-379 ELLASISP
+379 NQKIKIDAKGDHRIAMSFYVLSQVLNKPFKIKDFNYVK
-387 TTSPQII
+387 TSFPS
-394 FLFLIVILA
+394 F
-403 FIFFNTSK
+403 T
-411 IPVRVGFNKTF
+411 KTINQ
-422 LIVTVEFLEIRERM
+422 L
-436 IMKAADEI
+436 KK
-444 SPGTEISFAS
+444 
-454 IGVFPNIEMIFLFLD
+454 N
-469 FLTLILAF
+469 
-477 KYLSMISV
+477 

>member
-1 MDKKLPKFVGTIN
+1 MDKKLPKFIGTIN

-57 GVHIIKRGKDYHV
+57 GVHITKRGKDYHV

-119 PMARVINLLKEFG
+119 PMARVINLLREFG

-143 PFKFLGSYVG
+143 PFKFLGSYIG

-251 NVTIK
+251 TVTIK

-265 GILDV
+265 GVLDV

-283 KTVCGEIV
+283 KTICGEVV

-300 LKATIVPEKMAPRL
+300 LKATVVSEKMAPRL

-349 SMEDGLKPLGVK
+349 SMEDGLKLLGVK
-361 VSSTK
+361 ISSTK
-366 SSVKITGTNSFKL
+366 SSAKITGTNSFKL
-379 ELLASISP
+379 NKQIKIDAKGDHRIAMSFYILSQVLNKSFKIKDFNYVK
-387 TTSPQII
+387 TSFPS
-394 FLFLIVILA
+394 F
-403 FIFFNTSK
+403 T
-411 IPVRVGFNKTF
+411 KTINQ
-422 LIVTVEFLEIRERM
+422 L
-436 IMKAADEI
+436 KK
-444 SPGTEISFAS
+444 
-454 IGVFPNIEMIFLFLD
+454 N
-469 FLTLILAF
+469 
-477 KYLSMISV
+477 

>member
-57 GVHIIKRGKDYHV
+57 GVHIVKRGKDYHV

-109 FIGDKSLSKR
+109 FVGDKSLSKR
-119 PMARVINLLKEFG
+119 PMARVINLLREFG

-251 NVTIK
+251 KVTIK

-276 KIKIKNK
+276 KIAIKNK
-283 KTVCGEIV
+283 KIICGEVV

-300 LKATIVPEKMAPRL
+300 LKATTVSEKMAPRL

-331 SNFKGIEEL
+331 SSFKGIEEL

-349 SMEDGLKPLGVK
+349 SMEGGLKPLGVK
-361 VSSTK
+361 INSTK

-379 ELLASISP
+379 NKKIKIDAKGDHRIAMSFYVLSQVLNKSFKIKDFNYVK
-387 TTSPQII
+387 TSFPS
-394 FLFLIVILA
+394 F
-403 FIFFNTSK
+403 T
-411 IPVRVGFNKTF
+411 KTINN
-422 LIVTVEFLEIRERM
+422 L
-436 IMKAADEI
+436 KK
-444 SPGTEISFAS
+444 
-454 IGVFPNIEMIFLFLD
+454 N
-469 FLTLILAF
+469 
-477 KYLSMISV
+477 

>member
-36 KVSNLL
+36 KVTNLL

-57 GVHIIKRGKDYHV
+57 GVDIIKRGKDYYV

-109 FIGDKSLSKR
+109 FTGDKSLSKR
-119 PMARVINLLKEFG
+119 PMGRVINLLREFG

-251 NVTIK
+251 KVVIK

-283 KTVCGEIV
+283 KTICGELV

-300 LKATIVPEKMAPRL
+300 LKAAVVPEKMAPRL

-331 SNFKGIEEL
+331 SQFKGIEEL
-340 RVKESDRIK
+340 RVKESDRIQ
-349 SMEDGLKPLGVK
+349 SMELGLKPLGVK
-361 VSSTK
+361 ISSTK
-366 SSVKITGTNSFKL
+366 NSVKITGTNSFKL
-379 ELLASISP
+379 NKKIKIDAKGDHRIAMSFYILSQILNKPFKIKDFNYVK
-387 TTSPQII
+387 TSFPSFTKTI
-394 FLFLIVILA
+394 
-403 FIFFNTSK
+403 
-411 IPVRVGFNKTF
+411 NK
-422 LIVTVEFLEIRERM
+422 L
-436 IMKAADEI
+436 KK
-444 SPGTEISFAS
+444 
-454 IGVFPNIEMIFLFLD
+454 N
-469 FLTLILAF
+469 
-477 KYLSMISV
+477 

>member
-1 MDKKLPKFVGTIN
+1 MDKKLPKFVGTTN

-36 KVSNLL
+36 KVTNLL

-57 GVHIIKRGKDYHV
+57 GVHIIKRGKDYYV

-85 NCGNSGTTARL
+85 DCGNSGTTARL
-96 MMGLLSTYPITIN
+96 LMGLLSTYPITIN
-109 FIGDKSLSKR
+109 FTGDKSLSKR
-119 PMARVINLLKEFG
+119 PMGRVINLLREFG

-153 LQNDQKLNVPSAQ
+153 LQNDQKLTVPSAQ

-251 NVTIK
+251 KVTIK

-270 LKKMKA
+270 LEKMKA

-283 KTVCGEIV
+283 KTICGEVV
-291 GDIEAKSSN
+291 GDIEVKSSN
-300 LKATIVPEKMAPRL
+300 LKATTVPEKMAPRL

-331 SNFKGIEEL
+331 SQFNGIEEL

-366 SSVKITGTNSFKL
+366 SSVKITGGNSFKL
-379 ELLASISP
+379 NQKIKIDAKGDHRIAMSFYVLSQVLNKPFKIKDFNYIK
-387 TTSPQII
+387 TSFPSFTKTI
-394 FLFLIVILA
+394 
-403 FIFFNTSK
+403 
-411 IPVRVGFNKTF
+411 NK
-422 LIVTVEFLEIRERM
+422 L
-436 IMKAADEI
+436 KK
-444 SPGTEISFAS
+444 
-454 IGVFPNIEMIFLFLD
+454 N
-469 FLTLILAF
+469 
-477 KYLSMISV
+477 

>member
-1 MDKKLPKFVGTIN
+1 MYKKLPKFVGTTN

-36 KVSNLL
+36 KVTNLL

-57 GVHIIKRGKDYHV
+57 GVHIIKRGKDYYV

-85 NCGNSGTTARL
+85 DCGNSGTTARL
-96 MMGLLSTYPITIN
+96 MMGLLATYPITIN
-109 FIGDKSLSKR
+109 FTGDKSLSKR
-119 PMARVINLLKEFG
+119 PMARVINLLREFG

-153 LQNDQKLNVPSAQ
+153 LQNDQKLTVPSAQ

-251 NVTIK
+251 KVIIK

-283 KTVCGEIV
+283 KTICGEVV
-291 GDIEAKSSN
+291 GDIEVKSSN
-300 LKATIVPEKMAPRL
+300 LKATSVPEKMAPRL

-331 SNFKGIEEL
+331 SKFNGIEEL

-349 SMEDGLKPLGVK
+349 SMEDGLKPLSVK
-361 VSSTK
+361 ISSTK
-366 SSVKITGTNSFKL
+366 SSVKIIGGNSFKL
-379 ELLASISP
+379 NQKIKIDAKGDHRIAMSFYVLSQVLNKPFKIKDFNYVK
-387 TTSPQII
+387 TSFPSFTKTI
-394 FLFLIVILA
+394 
-403 FIFFNTSK
+403 
-411 IPVRVGFNKTF
+411 NK
-422 LIVTVEFLEIRERM
+422 L
-436 IMKAADEI
+436 KK
-444 SPGTEISFAS
+444 
-454 IGVFPNIEMIFLFLD
+454 N
-469 FLTLILAF
+469 
-477 KYLSMISV
+477 

>member
-137 ENKNTM
+137 ENRNTM

-251 NVTIK
+251 KVTIK

-379 ELLASISP
+379 NKKIKIDAKGDHRIAMSFYVLSQVLNKSFKIKDFNYVK
-387 TTSPQII
+387 TSFPSFTKTI
-394 FLFLIVILA
+394 
-403 FIFFNTSK
+403 NTLK
-411 IPVRVGFNKTF
+411 KN
-422 LIVTVEFLEIRERM
+422 
-436 IMKAADEI
+436 
-444 SPGTEISFAS
+444 
-454 IGVFPNIEMIFLFLD
+454 
-469 FLTLILAF
+469 
-477 KYLSMISV
+477 

>member
-57 GVHIIKRGKDYHV
+57 GVHIIKRGRDYHV

-251 NVTIK
+251 KVTIK

-300 LKATIVPEKMAPRL
+300 LKATTVPEKMAPRL

-379 ELLASISP
+379 NKKIKIDAKGDHRIAMSFYVLSQVLNKSFKIKDFNYVK
-387 TTSPQII
+387 TSFPSFTKTI
-394 FLFLIVILA
+394 
-403 FIFFNTSK
+403 NTLK
-411 IPVRVGFNKTF
+411 KN
-422 LIVTVEFLEIRERM
+422 
-436 IMKAADEI
+436 
-444 SPGTEISFAS
+444 
-454 IGVFPNIEMIFLFLD
+454 
-469 FLTLILAF
+469 
-477 KYLSMISV
+477 

>member
-1 MDKKLPKFVGTIN
+1 MDKKLPKFKGVISL
-14 IPGDKSI
+14 PGDKSI
-21 SHRALIIGSQATGIV
+21 SHRSLIIGSQATGIV

-57 GVHIIKRGKDYHV
+57 GVNIFKKGKDYYV

-76 GLREYNGTI
+76 GLKEYNGTL

-96 MMGLLSTYPITIN
+96 MMGLISTYPVKIK

-119 PMARVINLLKEFG
+119 PMQRVINLLREFG

-143 PFKFLGSYVG
+143 PFTFLGSYVG
-153 LQNDQKLNVPSAQ
+153 LQNDQKLKVPSAQ

-180 ISTLEERFET
+180 ISTLEEPFET

-196 MLKYLNANIKVKK
+196 MLKYLGANITVKK

-219 GKTPID
+219 GKHPID

-236 SAAFMIILALISKNS
+236 SAAFMMVLALISKNS
-251 NVTIK
+251 KVTIK

-270 LKKMKA
+270 FQKMKA

-283 KTVCGEIV
+283 KIICGEIV
-291 GDIEAKSSN
+291 GDLEVQSSN
-300 LKATIVPEKMAPRL
+300 LKATTVTEKMAPRL

-361 VSSTK
+361 IISTK
-366 SSVKITGTNSFKL
+366 SSVKITGVQSFKL
-379 ELLASISP
+379 NKKIKIDAKGDHRIAMSFYVLSQVLNKSFKIKDFNYVK
-387 TTSPQII
+387 TSFPS
-394 FLFLIVILA
+394 F
-403 FIFFNTSK
+403 T
-411 IPVRVGFNKTF
+411 KTINN
-422 LIVTVEFLEIRERM
+422 LR
-436 IMKAADEI
+436 K
-444 SPGTEISFAS
+444 
-454 IGVFPNIEMIFLFLD
+454 N
-469 FLTLILAF
+469 
-477 KYLSMISV
+477 

>member
-251 NVTIK
+251 KVTIK

-300 LKATIVPEKMAPRL
+300 LKATTVLEKMAPRL

-379 ELLASISP
+379 NKKIKIDAKGDHRIAMSFYVLSQVLNKSFKIKDFNYVK
-387 TTSPQII
+387 TSFPSFTKTI
-394 FLFLIVILA
+394 
-403 FIFFNTSK
+403 
-411 IPVRVGFNKTF
+411 NK
-422 LIVTVEFLEIRERM
+422 L
-436 IMKAADEI
+436 KK
-444 SPGTEISFAS
+444 
-454 IGVFPNIEMIFLFLD
+454 N
-469 FLTLILAF
+469 
-477 KYLSMISV
+477 

>member
-36 KVSNLL
+36 KVTNLL

-57 GVHIIKRGKDYHV
+57 GVDIIKRGKDYYV

-76 GLREYNGTI
+76 GLKEYNGTI

-96 MMGLLSTYPITIN
+96 LMGLLSTYPITIN
-109 FIGDKSLSKR
+109 FTGDKSLSKR
-119 PMARVINLLKEFG
+119 PMGRVINLLREFG

-251 NVTIK
+251 KVIIK

-283 KTVCGEIV
+283 KTICGELV

-300 LKATIVPEKMAPRL
+300 LKATTVPEKMAPRL

-331 SNFKGIEEL
+331 SQFKGIEEL
-340 RVKESDRIK
+340 RVKESDRIQ
-349 SMEDGLKPLGVK
+349 SMELGLKPLGVK
-361 VSSTK
+361 ISSTK
-366 SSVKITGTNSFKL
+366 NSVKITGTNSFKL
-379 ELLASISP
+379 NKKIKIDAKGDHRIAMSFYILSKVLNKPFKIKDFNYVK
-387 TTSPQII
+387 TSFPSFTKTI
-394 FLFLIVILA
+394 
-403 FIFFNTSK
+403 
-411 IPVRVGFNKTF
+411 NK
-422 LIVTVEFLEIRERM
+422 L
-436 IMKAADEI
+436 KK
-444 SPGTEISFAS
+444 
-454 IGVFPNIEMIFLFLD
+454 N
-469 FLTLILAF
+469 
-477 KYLSMISV
+477 

>member
-1 MDKKLPKFVGTIN
+1 
-14 IPGDKSI
+14 
-21 SHRALIIGSQATGIV
+21 
-36 KVSNLL
+36 
-42 ESADVFSTMN
+42 
-52 ALRKF
+52 
-57 GVHIIKRGKDYHV
+57 
-70 YGLVVG
+70 
-76 GLREYNGTI
+76 
-85 NCGNSGTTARL
+85 
-96 MMGLLSTYPITIN
+96 MG
-109 FIGDKSLSKR
+109 
-119 PMARVINLLKEFG
+119 RVINLLREFG

-137 ENKNTM
+137 ENKNNM

-190 RDHTEI
+190 RDHTEL

-251 NVTIK
+251 KVIIK

-283 KTVCGEIV
+283 KIICGELV

-300 LKATIVPEKMAPRL
+300 LKAAVVPEKMAPRL
-314 IDEYPILFIAA
+314 IDEYPVLFIAA

-361 VSSTK
+361 ISSTK
-366 SSVKITGTNSFKL
+366 SSAKITGTNSFKL
-379 ELLASISP
+379 NKQIKIDAKGDHRIAMSFSVAAIRARGTMVIQGAQTVDTSFPGFVALANSLGMQVQS
-387 TTSPQII
+387 
-394 FLFLIVILA
+394 
-403 FIFFNTSK
+403 
-411 IPVRVGFNKTF
+411 VRKG
-422 LIVTVEFLEIRERM
+422 
-436 IMKAADEI
+436 
-444 SPGTEISFAS
+444 
-454 IGVFPNIEMIFLFLD
+454 
-469 FLTLILAF
+469 
-477 KYLSMISV
+477 